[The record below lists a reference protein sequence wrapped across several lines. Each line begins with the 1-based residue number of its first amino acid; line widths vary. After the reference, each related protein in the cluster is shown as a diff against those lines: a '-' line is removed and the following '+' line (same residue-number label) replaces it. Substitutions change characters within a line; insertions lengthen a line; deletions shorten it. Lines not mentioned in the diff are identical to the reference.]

1 LWCENIIRINII
13 KSKKSIKYLHISIIF
28 IIFALPISN
37 KIMSKL
43 GESANL
49 ICEIM
54 TYGDKNDIIKSESK
68 LNSVI
73 EALLIF
79 LDYDDLIDILDNKVR
94 TMLLPSRLVI
104 WHDYINQKINYFR
117 ECLEDK
123 DEY

>member
-1 LWCENIIRINII
+1 
-13 KSKKSIKYLHISIIF
+13 
-28 IIFALPISN
+28 
-37 KIMSKL
+37 MSKL
-43 GESANL
+43 VESANL
-49 ICEIM
+49 IWEIM
-54 TYGDKNDIIKSESK
+54 TYSDKDDIIKSESK

-94 TMLLPSRLVI
+94 PRLRPNKMQI
-104 WHDYINQKINYFR
+104 WNGYINQKIVYFT

>member
-1 LWCENIIRINII
+1 
-13 KSKKSIKYLHISIIF
+13 
-28 IIFALPISN
+28 
-37 KIMSKL
+37 MSKL
-43 GESANL
+43 VKSANL

-54 TYGDKNDIIKSESK
+54 TYSDKDNIIKSESK

-94 TMLLPSRLVI
+94 PILLPSRLVI
-104 WHDYINQKINYFR
+104 WNDYINQKIVYFR

-123 DEY
+123 D

>member
-1 LWCENIIRINII
+1 
-13 KSKKSIKYLHISIIF
+13 
-28 IIFALPISN
+28 
-37 KIMSKL
+37 MSKL

-49 ICEIM
+49 IFEIM
-54 TYGDKNDIIKSESK
+54 TYSDNDNFIKTESK
-68 LNSVI
+68 LDSVI

-94 TMLLPSRLVI
+94 PRLRPNKLQI
-104 WHDYINQKINYFR
+104 WNGYIHQKINYFR

>member
-1 LWCENIIRINII
+1 
-13 KSKKSIKYLHISIIF
+13 
-28 IIFALPISN
+28 
-37 KIMSKL
+37 MSKL
-43 GESANL
+43 VDSATL
-49 ICEIM
+49 IWEIM
-54 TYGDKNDIIKSESK
+54 TYSDKDDIIKSESK

-94 TMLLPSRLVI
+94 PRLLPSRLVI
-104 WHDYINQKINYFR
+104 WNDYIKQKINYFR

>member
-1 LWCENIIRINII
+1 
-13 KSKKSIKYLHISIIF
+13 
-28 IIFALPISN
+28 
-37 KIMSKL
+37 MSKL

-54 TYGDKNDIIKSESK
+54 TYCDKNDIIKSESK

-94 TMLLPSRLVI
+94 AMLLPSRLVI
-104 WHDYINQKINYFR
+104 WYDYINQKISYFR

-123 DEY
+123 DQY

>member
-1 LWCENIIRINII
+1 
-13 KSKKSIKYLHISIIF
+13 
-28 IIFALPISN
+28 
-37 KIMSKL
+37 MSKL
-43 GESANL
+43 VDSANL
-49 ICEIM
+49 IWEIM
-54 TYGDKNDIIKSESK
+54 TYSDKDDFIKSESK

-94 TMLLPSRLVI
+94 PRLRPNKFQI
-104 WHDYINQKINYFR
+104 WNGYINQQINYFR

>member
-1 LWCENIIRINII
+1 
-13 KSKKSIKYLHISIIF
+13 
-28 IIFALPISN
+28 
-37 KIMSKL
+37 MSKL

-54 TYGDKNDIIKSESK
+54 TYGDKNDIIKLESK

-104 WHDYINQKINYFR
+104 WYDYINQKINYFR

>member
-1 LWCENIIRINII
+1 
-13 KSKKSIKYLHISIIF
+13 
-28 IIFALPISN
+28 
-37 KIMSKL
+37 MSKL

-49 ICEIM
+49 IWEIM
-54 TYGDKNDIIKSESK
+54 TYSDKDDIIKSESK

-79 LDYDDLIDILDNKVR
+79 LDYDDLIDILNNKVR
-94 TMLLPSRLVI
+94 PRLRPNRGVI

>member
-1 LWCENIIRINII
+1 
-13 KSKKSIKYLHISIIF
+13 
-28 IIFALPISN
+28 
-37 KIMSKL
+37 MSKL
-43 GESANL
+43 VEAANL

-54 TYGDKNDIIKSESK
+54 TYSDKNDIIKSESK

-104 WHDYINQKINYFR
+104 WYDYINQKINYFR

-123 DEY
+123 NEY

>member
-1 LWCENIIRINII
+1 
-13 KSKKSIKYLHISIIF
+13 
-28 IIFALPISN
+28 
-37 KIMSKL
+37 MSKL
-43 GESANL
+43 VEASTL
-49 ICEIM
+49 IWEIM
-54 TYGDKNDIIKSESK
+54 TYSDKDDFIKSESK

-94 TMLLPSRLVI
+94 PRLRPNKMQI
-104 WHDYINQKINYFR
+104 WNGYINQKINYFR

>member
-1 LWCENIIRINII
+1 
-13 KSKKSIKYLHISIIF
+13 
-28 IIFALPISN
+28 
-37 KIMSKL
+37 
-43 GESANL
+43 
-49 ICEIM
+49 M
-54 TYGDKNDIIKSESK
+54 TYCDKNDIIKSESK

-94 TMLLPSRLVI
+94 PILLPSRLVI
-104 WHDYINQKINYFR
+104 WNDYIKQKIVYFR

>member
-1 LWCENIIRINII
+1 
-13 KSKKSIKYLHISIIF
+13 
-28 IIFALPISN
+28 
-37 KIMSKL
+37 MSKL
-43 GESANL
+43 VESANL

-54 TYGDKNDIIKSESK
+54 TYSDKNDIIKSESK

-104 WHDYINQKINYFR
+104 WYDYINQKINYFR

>member
-1 LWCENIIRINII
+1 
-13 KSKKSIKYLHISIIF
+13 
-28 IIFALPISN
+28 
-37 KIMSKL
+37 MSKL
-43 GESANL
+43 VEAANL

-54 TYGDKNDIIKSESK
+54 TYSDKNDIIKSESK

-104 WHDYINQKINYFR
+104 WYDYINQKINYFR